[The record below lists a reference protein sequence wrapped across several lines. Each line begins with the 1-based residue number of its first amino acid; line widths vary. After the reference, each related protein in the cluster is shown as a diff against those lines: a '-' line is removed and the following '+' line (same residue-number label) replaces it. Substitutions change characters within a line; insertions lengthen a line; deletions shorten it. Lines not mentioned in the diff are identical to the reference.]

1 MTEGT
6 PARIKKPITE
16 ATVGELRD
24 FAIIDMGLD
33 DVKPGDKRETII
45 AKLAQAGY
53 NIPTI
58 TIANPEAVIAPKEAS
73 AIGGQRRPGK
83 NPGDPDDIRIMLHKT
98 DKAGGSRPVPVG
110 VNGRIMLIPRG
121 EQVWVPEP
129 YVQVLKNAV
138 ELQYPPYDS
147 DGDFLGGL
155 KEPEEVPAYPFSYA

>member
-58 TIANPEAVIAPKEAS
+58 TVPNPVASVTLKEPDQR
-73 AIGGQRRPGK
+73 GGQRRT
-83 NPGDPDDIRIMLHKT
+83 NPVTGVEEVRIMLHRT
-98 DKAGGSRPVPVG
+98 DKAGGLRPVPVG
-110 VNGRIMLIPRG
+110 VNGKIMLIPRG
-121 EQVWVPEP
+121 EAVWVPEA
-129 YVQVLKNAV
+129 YVDVLQNAV

-155 KEPEEVPAYPFSYA
+155 KPPEEVPAYPFSFA